1 MTDFL
6 SGLNPSQRAAVEAT
20 EGAVMVIA
28 GAGSGKTRVLTYRI
42 AYLMAEKKVDPFNI
56 LSLTFTNKAAREMK
70 ERIGKIVGPSEA
82 KNIWMGTFHSVFARI
97 LRSEGERLGYPSN
110 FTIYDSEDSKKAVN
124 NVIKELNLDKDIYKT
139 NAVARRISSFKNGLI
154 TPREYFNSPEIM
166 EQDAAARM
174 PQLGEVF
181 NAYNEKNFRAGAM
194 DFDDILLNTYLLL
207 RNFPE
212 VLAKYQD
219 RFRYILVDEYQD
231 TNRAQYLIVKALAN
245 RFQNICVVGD
255 DAQSIYA
262 FRGAN
267 IQNILNYQKDYDEV
281 QVYKL
286 EQNYRSTKNIVGAAN
301 SLIAK
306 NQNQLPKN
314 VFTDNEGGQ
323 KITVHKTVSDS
334 DEGAYIARSIFDK
347 QMNEQRPYSDFAI
360 LYRTNAQSR
369 AMEDNLRRKNI
380 PYRIYGGLSFYQR
393 KEVKDLLA
401 YCRLSINPKDEEA
414 LRRAINYPKRGIGDS
429 TVEKITV
436 KANQESRSLWEIL
449 ENIDFFPD
457 LGLNR
462 GAVNKLKEFVT
473 KIDSYRIMAEK
484 SEAFDLVSHIAKT
497 SGLMR
502 GLQEDKSPEGVS
514 RVENIEELLNSV
526 KDFCEG
532 QKEVEDGSPLLENFM
547 KDVAL
552 LTDQDKDDP
561 KDNNKVSLM
570 TIHLA
575 KGLEF
580 PIVFIVGMEENLFPS
595 MMTVNSR
602 ADLEEERRLFYVA
615 LTRAENQAYLS
626 YAQMRYR
633 WGKLIDC
640 EPSRFIEEIDEKYL
654 DINIPDFRPFLS
666 SDEMRGFRQDSGSSN
681 TSGSGYS
688 NTSQRSPRSPRAG
701 SNSGASP
708 SAGRS
713 PQRSAPRAVPSNLKR
728 INPNAQQ
735 DLSGNFTALTDLKS
749 NERVK
754 HPRFGHGIVKAL
766 EGEGDNKKA
775 IIAFDNVG
783 EKKLLLKFAKLE
795 RIGA

>member
-1 MTDFL
+1 M
-6 SGLNPSQRAAVEAT
+6 
-20 EGAVMVIA
+20 
-28 GAGSGKTRVLTYRI
+28 RI
-42 AYLMAEKKVDPFNI
+42 AYLMANKGIDPFNI

-97 LRSEGERLGYPSN
+97 LRVEGQLLGYPAN
-110 FTIYDSEDSKKAVN
+110 FTIYDSEDSKKAIN

-139 NAVARRISSFKNGLI
+139 GNVQRRISAFKNGLI
-154 TPREYFNSPEIM
+154 TPREYFNSPDLQ

-174 PQLGEVF
+174 PQLGDVF

-207 RNFPE
+207 RNFPD

-231 TNRAQYLIVKALAN
+231 TNHAQYLIVKALAN

-267 IQNILNYQKDYDEV
+267 IQNILNFQRDYDDV

-301 SLIAK
+301 SLIEK
-306 NQNQLPKN
+306 NKNQLPKN
-314 VFTDNEGGQ
+314 VFTENDGGD
-323 KITVHKTVSDS
+323 KITVHKTVSDT
-334 DEGAYIARSIFDK
+334 DEGAWVARTIFDT
-347 QMNEQRPYSDFAI
+347 QMNKRMDYSEFAI

-401 YCRLSINPKDEEA
+401 YCRLAINHKDEEA
-414 LRRAINYPKRGIGDS
+414 LRRVINYPKRGIGD
-429 TVEKITV
+429 TTIERITV
-436 KANQESRSLWEIL
+436 KANQENRAMWEIL

-457 LGLNR
+457 LGINR
-462 GAVNKLKEFVT
+462 GTSNKLKDFVT
-473 KIDSYRIMAEK
+473 KINSYRIMAE
-484 SEAFDLVSHIAKT
+484 SADAFEVVNHISKT

-502 GLQEDKSPEGVS
+502 NLGEDKTPEGVS
-514 RVENIEELLNSV
+514 RIENIEELLNSV
-526 KDFCEG
+526 KEFVEG
-532 QKEVEDGSPLLENFM
+532 QAEIEGGNPKLEAFM
-547 KDVAL
+547 QDVAL
-552 LTDQDKDDP
+552 LTDADKDDP
-561 KDNNKVSLM
+561 NDRNKVSLM

-580 PIVFIVGMEENLFPS
+580 PVVFIVGMEENLFPS
-595 MMTVNSR
+595 MLTVNSR

-615 LTRAENQAYLS
+615 LTRAEQQAYLS

-633 WGKLIDC
+633 WGKLVDC
-640 EPSRFIEEIDEKYL
+640 EPSRFIEEIDEKFL
-654 DINIPDFRPFLS
+654 DMHIPEFSPFLS
-666 SDEMRGFRQDSGSSN
+666 PEEIHGFRQKG
-681 TSGSGYS
+681 
-688 NTSQRSPRSPRAG
+688 
-701 SNSGASP
+701 SP
-708 SAGRS
+708 SSRSGNRRTSSPGNNLGSRSRS
-713 PQRSAPRAVPSNLKR
+713 PQRNTTRRTPSRPPAGMKR
-728 INPNAQQ
+728 LNPDAEP
-735 DLSGNFTALTDLKS
+735 SGNFEIHTDL
-749 NERVK
+749 NVGQAVK
-754 HPRFGHGIVKAL
+754 HPRFGIGEIKAMD
-766 EGEGDNKKA
+766 GSGANKKA
-775 IIAFDNVG
+775 IIQFQNVG

-795 RIGA
+795 LM

>member
-6 SGLNPSQRAAVEAT
+6 EGLNPPQRAAVEAT
-20 EGAVMVIA
+20 EGPIMVIA
-28 GAGSGKTRVLTYRI
+28 GAGSGKTRVLTMRI
-42 AYLMAEKKVDPFNI
+42 AYLMAQKKVDPFNI

-97 LRSEGERLGYPSN
+97 LRVEGQLLGYPSN
-110 FTIYDSEDSKKAVN
+110 FTIYDAEDSKKALGN
-124 NVIKELNLDKDIYKT
+124 IIKELNLDKDIYKVG
-139 NAVARRISSFKNGLI
+139 NVARRISAFKNGLI
-154 TPREYFNSPEIM
+154 TPREYFNSPDLQ

-174 PQLGEVF
+174 PQMGEIF
-181 NAYNEKNFRAGAM
+181 NAYNERNFRAGAM
-194 DFDDILLNTYLLL
+194 DFDDILLNTYLIL

-212 VLAKYQD
+212 VLSKYQD

-231 TNRAQYLIVKALAN
+231 TNHAQYLIVKALAN

-267 IQNILNYQKDYDEV
+267 IQNILNFQRDYDDV

-306 NQNQLPKN
+306 NKNQLEKN
-314 VFTDNEGGQ
+314 VFTANEGGE
-323 KITVHKTVSDS
+323 KIRVHKTVSDS
-334 DEGAYIARSIFDK
+334 DEGAYVARQIFEK
-347 QMNEQRPYSDFAI
+347 QMNDKREYSDFAI

-369 AMEDNLRRKNI
+369 AMEENLRRRNI

-401 YCRLSINPKDEEA
+401 YCRLAINPKDEEA
-414 LRRAINYPKRGIGDS
+414 LRRVINYPKRGIGDT

-436 KANQESRSLWEIL
+436 KANQEKCSLWEIL
-449 ENIDFFPD
+449 ENIDFHPD
-457 LGLNR
+457 LGINK
-462 GAVNKLKEFVT
+462 GTANKLNDFVT
-473 KIDSYRIMAEK
+473 KINSFGVMAEK
-484 SEAFDLVSHIAKT
+484 SDAFEVVEHISKG
-497 SGLMR
+497 SGLLR
-502 GLQEDKSPEGVS
+502 NLSEDKTPEGVS

-526 KDFCEG
+526 KEFVES
-532 QKEVEDGSPLLENFM
+532 QQELEDGNPKLEGFM
-547 KDVAL
+547 QDVAL
-552 LTDQDKDDP
+552 LTDQDKNQGDDR
-561 KDNNKVSLM
+561 NKVSLM

-595 MMTVNSR
+595 MLSVNSR

-615 LTRAENQAYLS
+615 LTRAENQAFLTYT
-626 YAQMRYR
+626 QMRYR

-640 EPSRFIEEIDEKYL
+640 EPSRFLQEIDEEYL
-654 DINIPDFRPFLS
+654 VQSTPEFSPFMSPEELHGFRKSPSGQRAGGLS
-666 SDEMRGFRQDSGSSN
+666 SGGQRQASSP
-681 TSGSGYS
+681 T
-688 NTSQRSPRSPRAG
+688 R
-701 SNSGASP
+701 GASP
-708 SAGRS
+708 QARRGGSIPAR
-713 PQRSAPRAVPSNLKR
+713 PSNSRLKP
-728 INPNAQQ
+728 INQQ
-735 DLSGNFTALTDLKS
+735 SSASGNFEALPDVSVGEK
-749 NERVK
+749 VK
-754 HPRFGHGIVKAL
+754 HPRFGIGLIQAT
-766 EGEGDNKKA
+766 EGSGPNKKA
-775 IIAFDNVG
+775 VIKFENAG

-795 RIGA
+795 RLS

>member
-1 MTDFL
+1 VSNFL
-6 SGLNPSQRAAVEAT
+6 EGLNPAQKAAVEAT
-20 EGAVMVIA
+20 DGPIMVIA
-28 GAGSGKTRVLTYRI
+28 GAGSGKTRVLTMRI
-42 AYLMAEKKVDPFNI
+42 AYLMAEKSVDPFNI

-70 ERIGKIVGPSEA
+70 ERIGTIVGASEA

-97 LRSEGERLGYPSN
+97 LRVEGQLLGYPSN
-110 FTIYDSEDSKKAVN
+110 FTIYDAEDSKKSIS
-124 NVIKELNLDKDIYKT
+124 NVIKELNLDKDIYKVG
-139 NAVARRISSFKNGLI
+139 NVARRISSFKNGLI
-154 TPREYFNSPEIM
+154 TPREYFNSPDLQ

-174 PQLGEVF
+174 PQLGDIF

-194 DFDDILLNTYLLL
+194 DFDDILLNTYLILK
-207 RNFPE
+207 NFPE

-231 TNRAQYLIVKALAN
+231 TNHAQYLIVKALAN

-267 IQNILNYQKDYDEV
+267 IQNILNFQRDYDDV

-306 NQNQLPKN
+306 NKNQLPKN
-314 VFTDNEGGQ
+314 VFTENDGGE
-323 KITVHKTVSDS
+323 KIVIHKTVSDS
-334 DEGAYIARSIFDK
+334 DEGAYVARTIFDK
-347 QMNEQRPYSDFAI
+347 QMNDHLDYSQFAI

-414 LRRAINYPKRGIGDS
+414 LRRVINYPKRGIGDT

-436 KANQESRSLWEIL
+436 KANQEGKAMWDIL
-449 ENIDFFPD
+449 HNIDFYPD

-462 GAVNKLKEFVT
+462 GASNKLKDFVT
-473 KIDSYRIMAEK
+473 KIDSYRILAER
-484 SEAFDLVSHIAKT
+484 EDAFEVVNQISKT

-502 GLQEDKSPEGVS
+502 NLTEDKTPEGVS

-526 KDFCEG
+526 KEFVEG
-532 QKEVEDGSPLLENFM
+532 QAEIENGNPKLEGFM
-547 KDVAL
+547 QDVAL

-561 KDNNKVSLM
+561 NDRNKVSLM

-580 PIVFIVGMEENLFPS
+580 PVVFIVGMEENLFPS
-595 MMTVNSR
+595 MLTVNSR

-615 LTRAENQAYLS
+615 LTRAEKQAYLT
-626 YAQMRYR
+626 YTQMRYR

-640 EPSRFIEEIDEKYL
+640 EPSRFLEEIDEKYL
-654 DINIPDFRPFLS
+654 SQSVPEFSPFLS
-666 SDEMRGFRQDSGSSN
+666 PEEIHGFKRGSTSPSGNERSGNSSY
-681 TSGSGYS
+681 GSHRKPS
-688 NTSQRSPRSPRAG
+688 
-701 SNSGASP
+701 
-708 SAGRS
+708 SAGRRS
-713 PQRSAPRAVPSNLKR
+713 PKPQGGATRRSAAAPQGFKKLDSSSASH
-728 INPNAQQ
+728 A
-735 DLSGNFTALTDLKS
+735 GNFEIHADLQVGQ
-749 NERVK
+749 RVK
-754 HPRFGHGIVKAL
+754 HPRFGLGQISEM
-766 EGEGDNKKA
+766 EGTGANKKA
-775 IIAFDNVG
+775 IIQFENIG

-795 RIGA
+795 KL

>member
-436 KANQESRSLWEIL
+436 KANQESRSLWEVL

-561 KDNNKVSLM
+561 KDRNKVSLM

-654 DINIPDFRPFLS
+654 DINIPDFSPFLS

-728 INPNAQQ
+728 INPNTQQ

>member
-1 MTDFL
+1 MIDIL
-6 SGLNPSQRAAVEAT
+6 EGLNPPQRAAVEAT
-20 EGAVMVIA
+20 EGPIMVIA
-28 GAGSGKTRVLTYRI
+28 GAGSGKTRVLTIRI

-97 LRSEGERLGYPSN
+97 LRVEGHLLGYPSN
-110 FTIYDSEDSKKAVN
+110 FTIYDAEDSKKAIN

-139 NAVARRISSFKNGLI
+139 GNVARRISSFKNALI
-154 TPREYFNSPEIM
+154 TPREYYNSPDLQ
-166 EQDAAARM
+166 EQDASARM
-174 PQLGEVF
+174 PQLGDVF

-231 TNRAQYLIVKALAN
+231 TNHAQYLIVKALAN

-267 IQNILNYQKDYDEV
+267 IQNILNYQRDYDNVE
-281 QVYKL
+281 VYKL

-301 SLIAK
+301 SLIEK
-306 NQNQLPKN
+306 NKNQLPKN
-314 VFTDNEGGQ
+314 VFTENDGGE
-323 KITVHKTVSDS
+323 KIILHKTVSDS
-334 DEGAYIARSIFDK
+334 DEGAFVARTIFEK
-347 QMNEQRPYSDFAI
+347 QMNEKLDYSNFAI

-401 YCRLSINPKDEEA
+401 YCRLAINPKDEEA
-414 LRRAINYPKRGIGDS
+414 LRRVINYPKRGIGDT
-429 TVEKITV
+429 TVEKLTV
-436 KANQESRSLWEIL
+436 KANQESRAIWEIL

-457 LGLNR
+457 LGINR
-462 GAVNKLKEFVT
+462 GAVNKLKDFVT
-473 KIDSYRIMAEK
+473 KVNSYRILAEN
-484 SEAFDLVSHIAKT
+484 SDAFEVVTQISKT

-502 GLQEDKSPEGVS
+502 TLGEDKTPEGVS

-526 KDFCEG
+526 KEFVEG
-532 QKEVEDGSPLLENFM
+532 QAEIEDGNPKLEAFM
-547 KDVAL
+547 QDVAL

-561 KDNNKVSLM
+561 NDQNKVSLM

-580 PIVFIVGMEENLFPS
+580 PVVFIVGMEENLFPS

-615 LTRAENQAYLS
+615 LTRAEKQAYLT
-626 YAQMRYR
+626 YTQMRYR
-633 WGKLIDC
+633 WGKLVDN
-640 EPSRFIEEIDEKYL
+640 EPSRFLEEIDERFVHQET
-654 DINIPDFRPFLS
+654 PEFSPFLS
-666 SDEMRGFRQDSGSSN
+666 PEELHGFRQNRPN
-681 TSGSGYS
+681 TG
-688 NTSQRSPRSPRAG
+688 NPPAQRSNSQGTSFRSPGGER
-701 SNSGASP
+701 S
-708 SAGRS
+708 RS
-713 PQRSAPRAVPSNLKR
+713 PKAQRNAPRTPSRPPAGMKR
-728 INPNAQQ
+728 LSPN
-735 DLSGNFTALTDLKS
+735 DSSTTGNFEIHTDLDVGQK
-749 NERVK
+749 VK
-754 HPRFGHGIVKAL
+754 HPRFGLGEIKAM
-766 EGEGDNKKA
+766 EGNGANKKA
-775 IIAFDNVG
+775 IINFTNAG

-795 RIGA
+795 KI

>member
-1 MTDFL
+1 MPPFHNIRTFAPQIIFTVTDFL
-6 SGLNPSQRAAVEAT
+6 QGLNPPQKAAVEAT
-20 EGAVMVIA
+20 EGPIMVIA
-28 GAGSGKTRVLTYRI
+28 GAGSGKTRVLTMRI
-42 AYLMAEKKVDPFNI
+42 AYLMANKGVDPFNI

-97 LRSEGERLGYPSN
+97 LRVEGHLLGYPSN
-110 FTIYDSEDSKKAVN
+110 FTIYDAEDSKKAIN
-124 NVIKELNLDKDIYKT
+124 NVIKELNLDKEIYKT
-139 NAVARRISSFKNGLI
+139 GNVARRISAFKNGLI
-154 TPREYFNSPEIM
+154 TPREYFNSPDLQ

-174 PQLGEVF
+174 PQLGDVF

-194 DFDDILLNTYLLL
+194 DFDDILLQTYTLL

-219 RFRYILVDEYQD
+219 RFRYIMVDEYQD
-231 TNRAQYLIVKALAN
+231 TNHAQYLIVKALAN

-267 IQNILNYQKDYDEV
+267 IQNILNFQRDYDNV

-306 NQNQLPKN
+306 NKNQLPKN
-314 VFTDNEGGQ
+314 VFTENDGGDQ
-323 KITVHKTVSDS
+323 IVVHKTVSDS
-334 DEGAYIARSIFDK
+334 DEGAWVARTIFER
-347 QMNEQRPYSDFAI
+347 QMNEHFDYSDFAI

-401 YCRLSINPKDEEA
+401 YCRLAINPKDEEA
-414 LRRAINYPKRGIGDS
+414 LRRTINYPKRGIGDT
-429 TVEKITV
+429 TVEKLTV
-436 KANQESRSLWEIL
+436 KANQENRAIWEIL

-457 LGLNR
+457 LGINR
-462 GAVNKLKEFVT
+462 GAVNKLKDYVT
-473 KIDSYRIMAEK
+473 KINSYRILAEN
-484 SEAFDLVSHIAKT
+484 SDAFDVVNQISKT

-502 GLQEDKSPEGVS
+502 TLGEDKTPEGVS

-526 KDFCEG
+526 KEFVEG
-532 QKEVEDGSPLLENFM
+532 QAEIEEGNPKLEAFM
-547 KDVAL
+547 QDVAL

-561 KDNNKVSLM
+561 NDRNKVSLM

-580 PIVFIVGMEENLFPS
+580 PVVFIVGMEENLFPS

-615 LTRAENQAYLS
+615 LTRAEKQAYLS
-626 YAQMRYR
+626 FAQMRYR
-633 WGKLIDC
+633 WGKLVDC
-640 EPSRFIEEIDEKYL
+640 EPSRFLEEIDDKYL
-654 DINIPDFRPFLS
+654 NQSTPEFSPFLS
-666 SDEMRGFRQDSGSSN
+666 PEELQGFRQKRPNSAA
-681 TSGSGYS
+681 
-688 NTSQRSPRSPRAG
+688 QRSPMAGGDRRSARPQRNSPRTPVRPPAG
-701 SNSGASP
+701 MKKLSDQNT
-708 SAGRS
+708 
-713 PQRSAPRAVPSNLKR
+713 V
-728 INPNAQQ
+728 
-735 DLSGNFTALTDLKS
+735 SGNFEIHTDLDAGQ
-749 NERVK
+749 RVK
-754 HPRFGHGIVKAL
+754 HPRFGMGEIKSM
-766 EGEGDNKKA
+766 EGSGANKKA
-775 IIAFDNVG
+775 IIHFENVG

-795 RIGA
+795 KI

>member
-1 MTDFL
+1 MIDIL
-6 SGLNPSQRAAVEAT
+6 EGLNPPQRAAVEAT
-20 EGAVMVIA
+20 EGPIMVIA
-28 GAGSGKTRVLTYRI
+28 GAGSGKTRVLTMRI

-70 ERIGKIVGPSEA
+70 ERIGKIVGVAEA

-97 LRSEGERLGYPSN
+97 LRVEGHLLGYPSN
-110 FTIYDSEDSKKAVN
+110 FTIYDAEDSKKAIN

-139 NAVARRISSFKNGLI
+139 GNVARRISSFKNALI
-154 TPREYFNSPEIM
+154 TPREYYNSPDLQ
-166 EQDAAARM
+166 EQDASARM
-174 PQLGEVF
+174 PQLGDVF

-207 RNFPE
+207 KNFPE

-231 TNRAQYLIVKALAN
+231 TNHAQYLIVKALAN

-267 IQNILNYQKDYDEV
+267 IQNILNYQRDYDNVE
-281 QVYKL
+281 VYKL

-301 SLIAK
+301 SLIEK
-306 NQNQLPKN
+306 NKNQLPKN
-314 VFTDNEGGQ
+314 VFTENDGGE
-323 KITVHKTVSDS
+323 KIILHKTVSDS
-334 DEGAYIARSIFDK
+334 DEGAFVARTIFEK
-347 QMNEQRPYSDFAI
+347 QMNEKLDYSNFAI

-401 YCRLSINPKDEEA
+401 YCRLAINPKDEEA
-414 LRRAINYPKRGIGDS
+414 LRRVINYPKRGIGDT
-429 TVEKITV
+429 TVEKLTV
-436 KANQESRSLWEIL
+436 KANQESRAIWEIL

-457 LGLNR
+457 LGINR
-462 GAVNKLKEFVT
+462 GAVNKLKDFVT
-473 KIDSYRIMAEK
+473 KINSYRILAEN
-484 SEAFDLVSHIAKT
+484 SDSFEVVTQISKT

-502 GLQEDKSPEGVS
+502 TLGEDKTPEGVS

-526 KDFCEG
+526 KEFVEG
-532 QKEVEDGSPLLENFM
+532 QAEIEDGNPKLEGFM
-547 KDVAL
+547 QDVAL

-561 KDNNKVSLM
+561 NDRNKVSLM

-615 LTRAENQAYLS
+615 LTRAEKQAYLT
-626 YAQMRYR
+626 YTQMRYR
-633 WGKLIDC
+633 WGKLVDN
-640 EPSRFIEEIDEKYL
+640 EPSRFLEEIDDRFL
-654 DINIPDFRPFLS
+654 DQSAPEFSPFLS
-666 SDEMRGFRQDSGSSN
+666 PEDLHGFQRRSSGQPGRQSSPPKSSERG
-681 TSGSGYS
+681 
-688 NTSQRSPRSPRAG
+688 RAPKAKRTGNRGPG
-701 SNSGASP
+701 SNRPPAGMKRLNP
-708 SAGRS
+708 S
-713 PQRSAPRAVPSNLKR
+713 
-728 INPNAQQ
+728 Q
-735 DLSGNFTALTDLKS
+735 DTVSGNFEIHSDLDKGQK
-749 NERVK
+749 VK
-754 HPRFGHGIVKAL
+754 HPRFGLGEIKAM
-766 EGEGDNKKA
+766 EGSGANKKA
-775 IIAFDNVG
+775 IIHFTNVG

-795 RIGA
+795 VLD